1 MDDKEKTVKVRI
13 KVRINVYDIVGQ
25 CLGKYE
31 VVGYQGMRYSYT
43 KGGPRLRHWYK
54 CRYKCINSDGYDKVV
69 QRGQLLAQRGGQ
81 PEIWL

>member
-13 KVRINVYDIVGQ
+13 NVNDIVGQ

-43 KGGPRLRHWYK
+43 KGGPRLRHWYNCK
-54 CRYKCINSDGYDKVV
+54 RQDGSCKAI
-69 QRGQLLAQRGGQ
+69 QRGQILREVAK
-81 PEIWL
+81 

>member
-1 MDDKEKTVKVRI
+1 MEEKTV

-31 VVGYQGMRYSYT
+31 VVGYQGMSYSHT
-43 KGGPRLRHWYK
+43 KGGPRLCHW
-54 CRYKCINSDGYDKVV
+54 YKCINSDGYDKVV
-69 QRGQLLAQRGGQ
+69 QRGQLMAQRGGQ